1 MQIFANNPAANL
13 CASRWEIFPF
23 LHPTQHVNCSS
34 QVGVNMYD
42 LPVSAHDTGVELR
55 GRLGQGT
62 IFAKG
67 KFKEI

>member
-1 MQIFANNPAANL
+1 MCESMGNL
-13 CASRWEIFPF
+13 S
-23 LHPTQHVNCSS
+23 LSPTQQLNCSS